1 MASTMIRPAPS
12 TTGLQEADEDLWV
25 SVSRS
30 ISEGPPSGTE
40 PGRSLRCEL
49 IHNGA
54 VPVCGWR
61 LAGASKV
68 LPHMFK
74 TLWPSTLVMHALRRR
89 RNALKAL
96 AFEPASPQDPDSAK
110 SFGIQSKLRLTRLEN
125 DFLRKQNIVLQIE
138 SQECCGRSV

>member
-12 TTGLQEADEDLWV
+12 TTGLQEAEEDLWV

-30 ISEGPPSGTE
+30 ISEGPSGTE

-54 VPVCGWR
+54 VPVCWRR
-61 LAGASKV
+61 LARASRV
-68 LPHMFK
+68 LPQMFK
-74 TLWPSTLVMHALRRR
+74 TLWPQTLVMHALRRC

-96 AFEPASPQDPDSAK
+96 AFEPANPQDPDSAK

-125 DFLRKQNIVLQIE
+125 DFLRKQNIVLQVL
-138 SQECCGRSV
+138 RSLCLRL